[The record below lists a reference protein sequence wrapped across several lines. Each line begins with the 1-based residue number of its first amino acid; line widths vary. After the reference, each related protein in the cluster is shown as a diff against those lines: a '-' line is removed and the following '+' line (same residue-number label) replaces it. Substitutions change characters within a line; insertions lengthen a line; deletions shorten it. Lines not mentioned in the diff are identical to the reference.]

1 MPPRATVAAGLLA
14 VLAALASTTRPAA
27 AQSPSGCTYDD
38 CALRREGVFFGQRI
52 VAGVNGRVVARQG
65 FAGFRLD
72 SALAASPRALAE
84 ARIHRRESAAAGV
97 LLLAGS
103 VLGAVALV
111 DAARDGDE
119 IDGTRGTLLVGG
131 AALSVVGGWRAQI
144 ADRALNRALWW
155 FNRDL
160 RR

>member
-1 MPPRATVAAGLLA
+1 MPPRASSAAGLLA
-14 VLAALASTTRPAA
+14 ALVAAPLA
-27 AQSPSGCTYDD
+27 AQSPQPPAGCTYDT

-52 VAGVNGRVVARQG
+52 VAGVDGRVVARQG

-72 SALAASPRALAE
+72 SALATSPRALAE
-84 ARIHRRESAAAGV
+84 ARIHRREAGV
-97 LLLAGS
+97 AGALLLAGS

-119 IDGTRGTLLVGG
+119 LTGSRATMLVGG

-160 RR
+160 PR